1 MLNNFNLN
9 KLIKFKYK
17 INNMKTFLE
26 VFLVAILTLGFV
38 ALILGLPL
46 MWLWNWIM
54 PELFYLNTITFWQAV
69 GLNLL
74 TGILF
79 RSSYTKK

>member
-1 MLNNFNLN
+1 
-9 KLIKFKYK
+9 
-17 INNMKTFLE
+17 MKTFLE
-26 VFLVAILTLGFV
+26 VFLVAVVTLGFV
-38 ALILGLPL
+38 ALILGLPV

-54 PELFYLNTITFWQAV
+54 PDVFYFVEKVTFWQAV

-79 RSSYTKK
+79 RSNYNTKK

>member
-54 PELFYLNTITFWQAV
+54 PELFYLNIITFWQAV

>member
-38 ALILGLPL
+38 ALVLGLPL

>member
-1 MLNNFNLN
+1 
-9 KLIKFKYK
+9 
-17 INNMKTFLE
+17 MKTFLE

-38 ALILGLPL
+38 ALVLGLPL

>member
-1 MLNNFNLN
+1 
-9 KLIKFKYK
+9 
-17 INNMKTFLE
+17 MKTFLE
-26 VFLVAILTLGFV
+26 VFLAAVVTLGFV

-54 PELFYLNTITFWQAV
+54 PELFYLDTITFWQAV

-79 RSSYTKK
+79 RSNYNTKK

>member
-1 MLNNFNLN
+1 
-9 KLIKFKYK
+9 
-17 INNMKTFLE
+17 MKTFLE
-26 VFLVAILTLGFV
+26 VFLVAVVTLGFV

-54 PELFYLNTITFWQAV
+54 PELFYLDTITFWQAV

-79 RSSYTKK
+79 RSNYNTKK

>member
-1 MLNNFNLN
+1 
-9 KLIKFKYK
+9 
-17 INNMKTFLE
+17 MKTFLE
-26 VFLVAILTLGFV
+26 VFLVAVVTLGFV

-54 PELFYLNTITFWQAV
+54 PELFYLDTITFWQAV

-79 RSSYTKK
+79 RSNYTKK